1 MPLWKPSDLGDLKL
15 WLKSEAITGGDWKDS
30 SKSNYIATSGA
41 KPTLSTTRKNGKK
54 AASFNGTSQF
64 LSIADIDS
72 GDDTDMPMDVDTGG
86 FYVAFF
92 IKVVNFGDVN
102 VIYAHDNAGSK
113 SELRMNTARK
123 VVFNR
128 PAGAIAGGD
137 ALSIDSYHLVGAKR
151 SGDVIDVFYDDTND
165 TTDSSESAESLSEN
179 SEFNIGKRD
188 HATTQKFFESDIL
201 EGLVIH
207 AALSDDDIERVAGY
221 ISHKF
226 DAENNL
232 QAAHSYKSGPPTSC
246 HCVSEG
252 TLSTSQLNS
261 NVSNPYELS
270 QNLNIKDERND

>member
-1 MPLWKPSDLGDLKL
+1 MPLWKPSDIPELRL
-15 WLKSEAITGGDWKDS
+15 WLKSEDITGGDWKDS
-30 SKSNYIATSGA
+30 SKYNYSATSGA
-41 KPTLSTTRKNGKK
+41 KPSLSTTRKNNKK

-72 GDDTDMPMDVDTGG
+72 GDDTDMPMDVGTGG

-102 VIYAHDNAGSK
+102 VIYAHDYAGNK

-137 ALSIDSYHLVGAKR
+137 ALSIDSYHWVGAKR

-165 TTDSSESAESLSEN
+165 TTDDSESAENLSEN

-188 HATTQKFFESDIL
+188 HSTAKWFESDIL

-226 DAENNL
+226 DAESNL
-232 QAAHSYKSGPPTSC
+232 QAAHSYKAGPPTSC

-261 NVSNPYELS
+261 NVSIPYELN
-270 QNLNIKDERND
+270 QNLNIKDERSE